1 MSSPSRAQA
10 MAGIDNPAWRCM
22 EKTLIIGYGNPD
34 REDDGVAWHVLQ
46 GVAKQLGRTGPDL
59 ETGGLDQLG
68 QSPDLLFVLQL
79 TPELAELMA
88 DYDYVCFVDAH
99 TGDYPEDLR
108 FDSIVAGYQ
117 ASPFTHHMTPETC
130 LMLAERL
137 YGHIPQ
143 AVMVSARGHRFGFSN
158 ELSIQTALLVEEAIE
173 RIACWLGEISDD

>member
-1 MSSPSRAQA
+1 MDAETTKA
-10 MAGIDNPAWRCM
+10 
-22 EKTLIIGYGNPD
+22 LIVGYGNPD

-46 GVAKQLGRTGPDL
+46 GVAEHLGRTGPDL

-68 QSPDLLFVLQL
+68 QSPDLLFVWQL
-79 TPELAELMA
+79 TPELAELIA

-108 FDSIVAGYQ
+108 FDSVEAGYQ
-117 ASPFTHHMTPETC
+117 ASPFTHHMTPQTC

-137 YGHIPQ
+137 YGHVPQ

-158 ELSIQTALLVEEAIE
+158 ELSIQTELLVEEAIE
-173 RIACWLGEISDD
+173 RIAFWLGEVSDD

>member
-1 MSSPSRAQA
+1 
-10 MAGIDNPAWRCM
+10 M

-143 AVMVSARGHRFGFSN
+143 AVMVSARGYRFGFSN